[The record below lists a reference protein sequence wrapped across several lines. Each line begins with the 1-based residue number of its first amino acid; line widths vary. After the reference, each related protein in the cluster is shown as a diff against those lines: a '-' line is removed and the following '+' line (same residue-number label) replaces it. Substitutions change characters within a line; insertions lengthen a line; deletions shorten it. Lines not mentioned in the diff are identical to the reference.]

1 MEEISWIIFFY
12 FFASF
17 QELCEMRHGLL
28 TGVCLNIRQSN
39 RGLQTAGRL
48 HSRQKLQPGPRPV
61 GESPLLFF
69 SSSTLEQLCK
79 ALLCIDSLH
88 LHHGGLS
95 TLALFFHQV
104 HAEMDKCWITKF
116 QVIIF
121 YFLSWMWNYS
131 CHGRWVTWRWRQCL
145 VFSYIQVRVRCCL
158 NDQIQAFIT
167 VYRLA

>member
-1 MEEISWIIFFY
+1 
-12 FFASF
+12 
-17 QELCEMRHGLL
+17 MRHGLL
-28 TGVCLNIRQSN
+28 TGVCLNIKQSN

-61 GESPLLFF
+61 EESPLLFF

-79 ALLCIDSLH
+79 ALLCIDSVH

-121 YFLSWMWNYS
+121 LFPFLDGELFMPWKMGYMEME
-131 CHGRWVTWRWRQCL
+131 T
-145 VFSYIQVRVRCCL
+145 VFGFQLHTSSG
-158 NDQIQAFIT
+158 
-167 VYRLA
+167 

>member
-1 MEEISWIIFFY
+1 MVEIKTHIRPSILVEEISWIIFFN
-12 FFASF
+12 FFANF

-28 TGVCLNIRQSN
+28 TGVCLNIKQSN

-48 HSRQKLQPGPRPV
+48 HSRQKLQPRPRPV

-95 TLALFFHQV
+95 TLALFFHRV
-104 HAEMDKCWITKF
+104 HAEMDKCWITKL

-121 YFLSWMWNYS
+121 LFPFLDVELFMPWKMGYMEME
-131 CHGRWVTWRWRQCL
+131 T
-145 VFSYIQVRVRCCL
+145 VFGFQLHTSPG
-158 NDQIQAFIT
+158 
-167 VYRLA
+167 

>member
-1 MEEISWIIFFY
+1 
-12 FFASF
+12 
-17 QELCEMRHGLL
+17 MRHGLL
-28 TGVCLNIRQSN
+28 TGVCLNIKQSN

-121 YFLSWMWNYS
+121 FISFLG
-131 CHGRWVTWRWRQCL
+131 CGTIHAIEDGLHGDGDSVW
-145 VFSYIQVRVRCCL
+145 FSATYKFGLDVV
-158 NDQIQAFIT
+158 
-167 VYRLA
+167 

>member
-121 YFLSWMWNYS
+121 FISFLGCGTIHAMEDGL
-131 CHGRWVTWRWRQCL
+131 HGDGDSVW
-145 VFSYIQVRVRCCL
+145 FSATYKFGLDVV
-158 NDQIQAFIT
+158 
-167 VYRLA
+167 